1 MCFMAICELDEVN
14 FNLNYEDLQEAIDEL
29 YGDLEK
35 LGLKNV
41 SLKKKIQSIKKELRN
56 KQENFTKVEQ
66 EKISVAKENEV
77 LKMKYD

>member
-41 SLKKKIQSIKKELRN
+41 SLKKKIQSLKKELRN
-56 KQENFTKVEQ
+56 KQENFTKVEK
-66 EKISVAKENEV
+66 KIFLL
-77 LKMKYD
+77 LKKMRF

>member
-1 MCFMAICELDEVN
+1 MTICELDEVN

>member
-1 MCFMAICELDEVN
+1 MCFMAICELDEEN

-41 SLKKKIQSIKKELRN
+41 SLKKKIQSLRKK
-56 KQENFTKVEQ
+56 T
-66 EKISVAKENEV
+66 
-77 LKMKYD
+77 

>member
-1 MCFMAICELDEVN
+1 MTICELDEVN

-41 SLKKKIQSIKKELRN
+41 SLKMKTQSLKKELRN

>member
-1 MCFMAICELDEVN
+1 MCFMAICELDEEN

-41 SLKKKIQSIKKELRN
+41 SLKMKTQSLKKELRN
-56 KQENFTKVEQ
+56 KQENFTKVE
-66 EKISVAKENEV
+66 K
-77 LKMKYD
+77 KMRF

>member
-29 YGDLEK
+29 YGDHEK

-41 SLKKKIQSIKKELRN
+41 SLKKKIQSLRKKLRN
-56 KQENFTKVEQ
+56 KQENFTKVEK
-66 EKISVAKENEV
+66 KIFLL
-77 LKMKYD
+77 LKKMRF